1 MTLIVPEYV
10 LRQREAKKKAD
21 EATKELSLKDRVPKP
36 WVANISHAIHG

>member
-21 EATKELSLKDRVPKP
+21 ETTKTLPLKDRVPKP
-36 WVANISHAIHG
+36 TG